1 LREWQEKFSDFFDQF
16 DWQGLC
22 HLRGLLIAHALNPEK
37 ETIQDAEIFV
47 WHDCFTLGDFC
58 LVRGMPVGNGK
69 VFSSAEHSGGGSG
82 VGHERKLAD
91 FRGVARKIFVFFSAW
106 KVVSS
111 FKRCSTL

>member
-1 LREWQEKFSDFFDQF
+1 M
-16 DWQGLC
+16 
-22 HLRGLLIAHALNPEK
+22 RGLLIAHALNPEK

-111 FKRCSTL
+111 F

>member
-22 HLRGLLIAHALNPEK
+22 HLRGLLIAHALNPEE

-47 WHDCFTLGDFC
+47 WHDCFALGDFGGV
-58 LVRGMPVGNGK
+58 LAVPVSNSK
-69 VFSSAEHSGGGSG
+69 VFGSAEQGGGGSG